1 MKKPLT
7 YLLMLL
13 VLCSC
18 FAAASA
24 EEESLW
30 AMFQQQPER
39 LEDHAYVELIPLMEP
54 VKLTRAQNGSEDVYW
69 TLDFWLCETNNVGF
83 TIEEERLVFFDQN
96 LTPVR
101 DITGGADELFHFY
114 TNQINPGDFMLFND
128 AYPKD
133 ERLAYIGMMITGT
146 DANGHK
152 LSFPMLYELSQ
163 EFVTSHT
170 AEELAAQTSSESLL
184 LIPNGESPLKL
195 REMEDGLWWITEV
208 TVNNPTAEPMLIKD
222 FDIYYFNTAGAAVTH
237 LHMDGLAAAL
247 MCGSSSQELPAQ
259 SSWLIGDWNPNGDKG
274 AMAVRLTT
282 TDPAGNEHVAVL
294 YRELSKEV
302 AAQ

>member
-1 MKKPLT
+1 MKKT
-7 YLLMLL
+7 LLCLLL

-18 FAAASA
+18 FAVAAA
-24 EEESLW
+24 EEDSLW
-30 AMFQQQPER
+30 EMFQQQPER
-39 LEDHAYVELIPLMEP
+39 LEGHAYVELIPLMEP
-54 VKLTRAQNGSEDVYW
+54 VKLTRAQYGSEDVYW

-83 TIEEERLVFFDQN
+83 TIEEERVVFFDQN

-133 ERLAYIGMMITGT
+133 ESLAYIGMMITGT

-152 LSFPMLYELSQ
+152 MTFPMLYELSQ
-163 EFVTSHT
+163 EFTTSYT
-170 AEELAAQTSSESLL
+170 AEELAQQTTSESLL
-184 LIPNGESPLKL
+184 MIPSGESPLKL
-195 REMEDGLWWITEV
+195 QEMEDGLWWITEV
-208 TVNNPTAEPMLIKD
+208 TVNNPTEEPMQIKD
-222 FDIYYFNTAGAAVTH
+222 FDICYFNTAGVAAAH
-237 LHMDGLAAAL
+237 LHMDGKAAAL
-247 MCGSSSQELPAQ
+247 MCGSPSTELPAH
-259 SSWLIGDWNPNGDKG
+259 SSLLIGDWCPNGDLG

-302 AAQ
+302 LAQ